1 MAFSYPVS
9 LEVSHRVAVVIGTVS
24 VALGKADGLL
34 EAGARVTVVALEPR
48 ERLDGLAAQGAQIVA
63 RGYEP
68 GDLEGAF
75 VCVASDPDPD
85 VRAAIASEAR
95 ARRVLLNMIDDVS
108 DSDWAAPAIVKRGDL
123 ILAISTGGRSPS
135 LARRL
140 REELE
145 EIFGDEWAEA
155 LDILE
160 AARSETLAMLPEFDE
175 RAARWNEALD
185 TEELIVLVRDGR
197 GAEAKDRLV
206 ERLVK
211 AR

>member
-1 MAFSYPVS
+1 MAFGYPIS
-9 LEVSHRVAVVIGTVS
+9 LEVSRRAAVVIGTAA

-34 EAGARVTVVALEPR
+34 EAGADVTVIAESPHDF
-48 ERLDGLAAQGAQIVA
+48 LDALAAQGATVIL
-63 RGYEP
+63 RNYEP

-75 VCVASDPDPD
+75 VCVASDPDPA

-95 ARRVLLNMIDDVS
+95 ARRVLLNMIDDVPN
-108 DSDWAAPAIVKRGDL
+108 SDWAAPAIVKRGDL

-145 EIFGDEWAEA
+145 EIFGAEWSEA

-160 AARSETLAMLPEFDE
+160 AARSETLPLLPKFDE
-175 RAARWNEALD
+175 RAARWSEALD
-185 TEELIVLVRDGR
+185 TDELIVLVREGR
-197 GAEAKDRLV
+197 GEEARVRLIDRLV
-206 ERLVK
+206 GSR
-211 AR
+211 